1 MTNRERLA
9 RMSDEELAR
18 FLCKI
23 TSCAYCEAEDK
34 CYMGHTGYVEW
45 LKQDFVESMEVTEE

>member
-9 RMSDEELAR
+9 HMSDKELSG

-23 TSCAYCEAEDK
+23 TSCAFCEAEDK
-34 CYMGHTGYVEW
+34 CYMGHTGYEKW
-45 LKQDFVESMEVTEE
+45 LKQDFVKSIGDTEE